1 MIKKYFLK
9 KVFYKKNRFIKG
21 RKTLVFVHG
30 LSGSSAAWIP
40 YEKKF
45 EKKYNILSFDLRGHG
60 KSYKPKKYQDYSF
73 KKFAEDLYSLVH
85 HEKIKKFILV
95 CHSYGVFIGL
105 EFLRKHQNL
114 VSSAVFLSPAYKAPI
129 NKVSLLLKK
138 LLKSKQLLNIIPL
151 KDGYGR
157 HVDYSQHKNTGD
169 WNIPRMIQ
177 DVGNT
182 GLKIYLWGT
191 KQSFN
196 FNAKKVLK
204 KINIPVLLIHGK
216 EDTIFPYSNSLSMHK
231 QIKSS
236 KLVLLEKTDHIIVLN
251 NFKEVSKLI
260 ENFIKN

>member
-1 MIKKYFLK
+1 
-9 KVFYKKNRFIKG
+9 
-21 RKTLVFVHG
+21 
-30 LSGSSAAWIP
+30 
-40 YEKKF
+40 
-45 EKKYNILSFDLRGHG
+45 
-60 KSYKPKKYQDYSF
+60 
-73 KKFAEDLYSLVH
+73 
-85 HEKIKKFILV
+85 
-95 CHSYGVFIGL
+95 
-105 EFLRKHQNL
+105 
-114 VSSAVFLSPAYKAPI
+114 
-129 NKVSLLLKK
+129 
-138 LLKSKQLLNIIPL
+138 
-151 KDGYGR
+151 
-157 HVDYSQHKNTGD
+157 
-169 WNIPRMIQ
+169 MIQ